1 MQQFPNKE
9 NPKDPNAFS
18 PNIKRSKELI
28 QKELDINRAEQNL
41 LTKRIALMQ
50 SLCND
55 LPDYDPHYSMMRTQI
70 KMDQI
75 ELDELKVREAAMIS
89 QLDPL

>member
-1 MQQFPNKE
+1 MQNSPNRD
-9 NPKDPNAFS
+9 NPKDPNSFTSDA
-18 PNIKRSKELI
+18 KTSKELI
-28 QKELDINRAEQNL
+28 QKELDVNRAEQNL
-41 LTKRIALMQ
+41 LTKRMALME

-55 LPDYDPHYSMMRTQI
+55 LPDSDPHYSMMRTQI
-70 KMDQI
+70 KMDLI